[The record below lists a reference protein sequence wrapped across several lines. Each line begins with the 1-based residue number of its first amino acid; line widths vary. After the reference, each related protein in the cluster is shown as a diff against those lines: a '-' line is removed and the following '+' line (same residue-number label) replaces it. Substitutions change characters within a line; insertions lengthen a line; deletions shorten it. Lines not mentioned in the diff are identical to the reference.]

1 MVFPNGTPTLFL
13 TPAMPAPRPNF
24 MSQPRNGS
32 TRPSLTLVD
41 CLRGQ
46 LTAITEFP
54 AHLGQ
59 TENAAWKALSLAP
72 GEAGCLIEDTNEG
85 FRLTPENSRG
95 LRVNGTPMVN
105 PCEINL
111 GVTLVQ
117 IGRDLVALAVGPD
130 ARAQLEKIQTHDW
143 RLFRVADGQVEGV
156 TPFRELPELVRTRG
170 LDPAQYAAAPL
181 GLESGFF
188 LAQVFEALGVSL
200 PPSSSHGEA
209 TAGVRTTFTCP
220 VCWLKFDAGDA
231 MNIAAHDSLR
241 GDPILGEDA
250 RLRFF
255 PTRFNDLGQAIDP
268 LGLPSADLAC
278 PHCRRRL
285 PPGFLEVP
293 QFIFSIV
300 GAPSAGKTYYL
311 SVLLKVLQQTLFR
324 EFGLVL
330 KDGDPTGNMLLNQM
344 KNRLFSAS
352 RPEEAI
358 LAKTA
363 LEGAMYERLPRYGRM
378 VALPRPFAYAVGRA
392 VDRPGAKPEDGDHA
406 TDCALIFY
414 DNAGE
419 HFEPG
424 VDVEDSPGA
433 LHVASSAT
441 IFFLFDPTTNFGFR
455 KILAGSPDPQLA
467 QSARLDQQDSIMAEM
482 EIRVK
487 RLLALEPGRKID
499 VPLAVL
505 IGKCDVWKHLVEW
518 DQFKNPLQNGKID
531 HALVDANSAR
541 LREFLTQVDPAIVA
555 HAEGLARTV
564 RYFPV
569 SAFGHSPAR
578 IESGAGTG
586 LLAPDPKRIEPI
598 FLEIPTLWALSRLMP
613 QLFPS
618 Q

>member
-1 MVFPNGTPTLFL
+1 
-13 TPAMPAPRPNF
+13 MPAPRPNF
-24 MSQPRNGS
+24 LAPNRKGQA
-32 TRPSLTLVD
+32 RPTLLLVD

-46 LTAITEFP
+46 AAELSAFP
-54 AHLGQ
+54 ARLGQ
-59 TENAAWKALSLAP
+59 TENAAWKALSLSP
-72 GEAGCLIEDTNEG
+72 GEAGCLIEDTSEG
-85 FRLTPENSRG
+85 FRLTPENPRG
-95 LRVNGTPMVN
+95 VRVNGAPVSDS
-105 PCEINL
+105 CELNT
-111 GVTLVQ
+111 GVTLLQ
-117 IGRDLVALAVGPD
+117 IGRDLVALALGD
-130 ARAQLEKIQTHDW
+130 TARAQVQKIQADDW
-143 RLFRVADGQVEGV
+143 RLFRVGDGHVEGV
-156 TPFRELPELVRTRG
+156 TRFRDLPELVRTRG
-170 LDPAQYAAAPL
+170 LDAAQYAAAPI

-188 LAQVFEALGVSL
+188 LAQVFEALGESM
-200 PPSSSHGEA
+200 PASKEA
-209 TAGVRTTFTCP
+209 QTEKDADAALYTCP

-231 MNIAAHDSLR
+231 MNIASHDSLR

-250 RLRFF
+250 RLRFY

-285 PPGFLEVP
+285 PPGFLDVP
-293 QFIFSIV
+293 QFIFSVV

-311 SVLLKVLQQTLFR
+311 SVLLKMLQQTLFR

-352 RPEEAI
+352 KPEDAI

-363 LEGAMYERLPRYGRM
+363 LEGAMYERLPRHGRLA
-378 VALPRPFAYAVGRA
+378 ALPRPFSYAVGRA
-392 VDRPGAKPEDGDHA
+392 AMRNGAPSPADEDGHS
-406 TDCALIFY
+406 TDCTLIFY

-424 VDVEDSPGA
+424 VDLEDSPGA

-441 IFFLFDPTTNFGFR
+441 IFFLFDPTSNFGFR
-455 KILAGSPDPQLA
+455 KILTGSADPQLA
-467 QSARLDQQDSIMAEM
+467 QNTRLDQQDSIMAEM

-505 IGKCDVWKHLVEW
+505 IGKCDVWKHLVKW
-518 DQFKNPLQNGKID
+518 DEFKNPLQDGRVD
-531 HALVDANSAR
+531 HAIIDANSAR
-541 LREFLTQVDPAIVA
+541 LREFVTRVDPAIVA
-555 HAEGLARTV
+555 HAEGLARLV

-578 IESGAGTG
+578 IESGPSAG

-598 FLEIPTLWALSRLMP
+598 HLEIPTLWALSRLMP
-613 QLFPS
+613 QLVPPG
-618 Q
+618 

>member
-1 MVFPNGTPTLFL
+1 L
-13 TPAMPAPRPNF
+13 TRK
-24 MSQPRNGS
+24 GS
-32 TRPSLTLVD
+32 ARPSLTLVD

-46 LTAITEFP
+46 ATDLTSFP
-54 AHLGQ
+54 ARLGQ
-59 TENAAWKALSLAP
+59 TENAAWKALSLPP

-85 FRLTPENSRG
+85 FRLTPENPRG
-95 LRVNGTPMVN
+95 VRVNGAPTAN
-105 PCEINL
+105 TCEINP
-111 GVTLVQ
+111 GITLLQ
-117 IGRDLVALAVGPD
+117 IGRDLVALAVG
-130 ARAQLEKIQTHDW
+130 AEAQAQLQKIQTDDW
-143 RLFRVADGQVEGV
+143 RLFRVADGHVEGI
-156 TPFRELPELVRTRG
+156 TRFRDLPELVRTRG
-170 LDPAQYAAAPL
+170 LDPVQYAAAPL

-200 PPSSSHGEA
+200 PPSASPGDA
-209 TAGVRTTFTCP
+209 AAPDGGRTQFTCP

-392 VDRPGAKPEDGDHA
+392 VARPGATAENSDHS
-406 TDCALIFY
+406 TDCAVIFY

-441 IFFLFDPTTNFGFR
+441 IFFLFDPTSNFGFR
-455 KILAGSPDPQLA
+455 KILTGSADPQLA
-467 QSARLDQQDSIMAEM
+467 QSGRLDQQDSIMAEM

-518 DQFKNPLQNGKID
+518 DQFKNPLHDGIVDQ
-531 HALVDANSAR
+531 AMVDANSAR
-541 LREFLTQVDPAIVA
+541 LREFVTRVDPAIVA

-578 IESGAGTG
+578 IEAGAGQG

-598 FLEIPTLWALSRLMP
+598 YLEIPTLWALSRLMP

>member
-1 MVFPNGTPTLFL
+1 MPL
-13 TPAMPAPRPNF
+13 TRKGA
-24 MSQPRNGS
+24 
-32 TRPSLTLVD
+32 TRPSLALVD

-46 LTAITEFP
+46 ITQLADFP
-54 AHLGQ
+54 ARLGQ
-59 TENAAWKALSLAP
+59 TENAAWKALSLPA
-72 GEAGCLIEDTNEG
+72 GEAGCLIEDTDEG
-85 FRLTPENSRG
+85 FRLTPENPRG
-95 LRVNGTPMVN
+95 LRVNGAPMSN
-105 PCEINL
+105 TCEINS
-111 GVTLVQ
+111 GITLLQ
-117 IGRDLVALAVGPD
+117 IGRDLVALAAG
-130 ARAQLEKIQTHDW
+130 AEAQAQLQKIQTDDW
-143 RLFRVADGQVEGV
+143 RLFRVADGHVEGV
-156 TPFRELPELVRTRG
+156 TRFRDLPELVRTRG
-170 LDPAQYAAAPL
+170 LDPVQYAAAPL

-200 PPSSSHGEA
+200 PPSASHGELA
-209 TAGVRTTFTCP
+209 APAGARTMFTCP

-293 QFIFSIV
+293 QFIFSVV

-352 RPEEAI
+352 RPDEAI

-392 VDRPGAKPEDGDHA
+392 VSRPGATPDDSDHA

-455 KILAGSPDPQLA
+455 KILTGSPDPQLA

-505 IGKCDVWKHLVEW
+505 IGKCDVWKHLVQW
-518 DQFKNPLQNGKID
+518 DRFQNPLHDGIID
-531 HALVDANSAR
+531 QARVDANSTL
-541 LREFLTQVDPAIVA
+541 LREFLSQVDPAIVA

-578 IESGAGTG
+578 IESGPAAG

-598 FLEIPTLWALSRLMP
+598 YLEIPTLWALSRLMP

-618 Q
+618 G

>member
-1 MVFPNGTPTLFL
+1 MTL
-13 TPAMPAPRPNF
+13 
-24 MSQPRNGS
+24 
-32 TRPSLTLVD
+32 
-41 CLRGQ
+41 
-46 LTAITEFP
+46 E
-54 AHLGQ
+54 
-59 TENAAWKALSLAP
+59 P
-72 GEAGCLIEDTNEG
+72 GASGCLIEQANGTY
-85 FRLTPENSRG
+85 RLTPENPEG
-95 LRVNGTPMVN
+95 VRVNGSPIHNT
-105 PCEINL
+105 CELNSGI
-111 GVTLVQ
+111 TLVQ
-117 IGRDLVALAVGPD
+117 IGRDLVALAAGFE
-130 ARAQLEKIQTHDW
+130 AQEQIKKIQTDDW
-143 RLFRVADGQVEGV
+143 RLFRVADGHIEGV
-156 TPFRELPELVRTRG
+156 TRFRDLPGMVRQRG
-170 LDPAQYAAAPL
+170 LDPVLYAAAPV

-200 PPSSSHGEA
+200 PSSPSQRDALGSE
-209 TAGVRTTFTCP
+209 TAHTTFTCP
-220 VCWLKFDAGDA
+220 VCCLKFDAGDA
-231 MNIAAHDSLR
+231 MNIAAHDNLR

-311 SVLLKVLQQTLFR
+311 SILLKVLQQTLFR

-352 RPEEAI
+352 RPDEAI

-363 LEGAMYERLPRYGRM
+363 LEGAMYERLPRYGRT
-378 VALPRPFAYAVGRA
+378 VALPRPFAYALGRA
-392 VDRPGAKPEDGDHA
+392 ENRPGATTDNQDHA
-406 TDCALIFY
+406 TDCTVIFY

-441 IFFLFDPTTNFGFR
+441 IFFLFDPTSNFGFR
-455 KILAGSPDPQLA
+455 KILTGSTDPQLA
-467 QSARLDQQDSIMAEM
+467 QTTRLDQQDSIMAEM
-482 EIRVK
+482 ELRVK

-505 IGKCDVWKHLVEW
+505 IGKCDVWKHLVPWEEF
-518 DQFKNPLQNGKID
+518 QQPLQGGRLN
-531 HALVDANSAR
+531 HAPGGCQFHCCCMR
-541 LREFLTQVDPAIVA
+541 LRRA
-555 HAEGLARTV
+555 G
-564 RYFPV
+564 
-569 SAFGHSPAR
+569 G
-578 IESGAGTG
+578 SGDRG
-586 LLAPDPKRIEPI
+586 PC
-598 FLEIPTLWALSRLMP
+598 
-613 QLFPS
+613 
-618 Q
+618 